1 MLTKATGLLTRDQRK
16 WGAGSALTD
25 PLHCEQ
31 VSRPHSKAMLNRP
44 HAWHHTEMNHW
55 MRERVGWERWLV
67 GFGLLLAIGLIS
79 LYPYAGWV
87 WPAQGHP
94 FAFLFAP
101 MPRYWTSFDLW
112 TNLLAYLPLGAVWAN
127 IFRQRGPLRA
137 VLMATLIG
145 VVWSFTMESAQ
156 SFLPT
161 RRPQWLDLLANGAGT
176 ALGALAW
183 ALLAQRIRSRARVQ
197 RVHIWGSGPISLTG
211 ALGLTLLWLFAQA
224 APTPIWLA
232 FGDVLPLQFGIRPF
246 GAGGERIFTE
256 ASLVVCALLGLA
268 IHLKLGLSG
277 QPSWWVRQVADNWA
291 WVITAALV
299 IGVGSRM
306 VWILLLQP
314 YPPGVEAF
322 GASLAAWF
330 SPGVQVGLLLV
341 ALLGAA
347 VAFLAPLGLCGLG
360 IVLSLLMIML
370 ASGLP
375 NSMAEPS
382 TPIVLAR
389 GQWVNLR
396 GLAAWAATLWPIV
409 SMAWL
414 GLWMLKSRRTLR
426 R

>member
-1 MLTKATGLLTRDQRK
+1 
-16 WGAGSALTD
+16 
-25 PLHCEQ
+25 
-31 VSRPHSKAMLNRP
+31 
-44 HAWHHTEMNHW
+44 MNHW

-67 GFGLLLAIGLIS
+67 GLGLLLAIGLIS
-79 LYPYAGWV
+79 LYPYAGWA
-87 WPAQGHP
+87 WPAQGGP
-94 FAFLFAP
+94 FSFLFAP
-101 MPRYWTSFDLW
+101 MPRYRTSFDLW

-127 IFRQRGPLRA
+127 IFRQHGLLRA
-137 VLMATLIG
+137 VLMATLVG
-145 VVWSFTMESAQ
+145 VAWSFTMESAQ
-156 SFLPT
+156 SLLPT
-161 RRPQWLDLLANGAGT
+161 RRPQWLDLVANGAGA

-183 ALLAQRIRSRARVQ
+183 ALLAQRVRSRARIQ

-232 FGDVLPLQFGIRPF
+232 FGDVLPIEFGIRPF
-246 GAGGERIFTE
+246 GALDALTGSSLPLAEGERVFTE

-277 QPSWWVRQVADNWA
+277 QPSWWLRQVADNWA

-299 IGVGSRM
+299 IGVGSRTA
-306 VWILLLQP
+306 WILLLQP
-314 YPPGVEAF
+314 PPLGVETIW
-322 GASLAAWF
+322 ASLATWF

-347 VAFLAPLGLCGLG
+347 VAFLAPLSLCGLG
-360 IVLSLLMIML
+360 MVLSLLMVML

-375 NSMAEPS
+375 SSVAEPS
-382 TPIVLAR
+382 IPIVLAQ

-396 GLAAWAATLWPIV
+396 GLAAWAATLWPII